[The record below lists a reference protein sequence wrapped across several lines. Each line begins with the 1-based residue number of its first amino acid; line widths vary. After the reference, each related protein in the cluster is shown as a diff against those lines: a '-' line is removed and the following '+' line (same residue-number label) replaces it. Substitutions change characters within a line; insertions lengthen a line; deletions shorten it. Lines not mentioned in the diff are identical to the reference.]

1 MAGVALV
8 TGAGSGIGR
17 ASAVAL
23 LADGWQVALV
33 GRRREALEETAALTG
48 AGAGAQALAVP
59 CDVSDQAAVEAAFAA
74 TVGRFGRLDMLFN
87 NAGTN
92 VAAKPIDELSIDEW
106 DTVISVNLHGAF
118 LCARAAFAQMRGQD
132 PQGGRI
138 INNGSIS
145 AHVPRPGSVPYTVSK
160 HAITGLTRSLSLDGR
175 PFNIACGQIDIG
187 NAASEMTERMATG
200 MPQADGSTRPE
211 PLMDVNHVAQA
222 LVQMANLPLET
233 NVQFITIMA
242 TAMPFIGRG

>member
-23 LADGWQVALV
+23 LADGWQVALI
-33 GRRREALEETAALTG
+33 GRRREALEQTAAQSG
-48 AGAGAQALAVP
+48 AGERALAVP
-59 CDVSDQAAVEAAFAA
+59 CDVCRPAAVDAAFAA

-92 VAAKPIDELSIDEW
+92 TASKTIDELTVDEW
-106 DTVISVNLHGAF
+106 DAVISVNLHGAF

-145 AHVPRPGSVPYTVSK
+145 AHVPRPGSAHYTTTK
-160 HAITGLTRSLSLDGR
+160 HAITGLTRSISLDGR
-175 PFNIACGQIDIG
+175 PFDIACGQIDIG
-187 NAASEMTERMATG
+187 NAASEMTERMTG
-200 MPQADGSTRPE
+200 GVPQADGALRAE
-211 PLMDVNHVAQA
+211 PRMDVSHVAQA
-222 LVQMANLPLET
+222 VVQMANLPLET

-242 TAMPFIGRG
+242 TKMPFIGRG

>member
-1 MAGVALV
+1 MTGVALV

-17 ASAVAL
+17 ASALAL
-23 LADGWQVALV
+23 LADGWRVALL
-33 GRRREALEETAALTG
+33 GRRSETLEETASQSG
-48 AGAGAQALAVP
+48 AGSQAFVVP
-59 CDVSDQAAVEAAFAA
+59 CDVSRPAAVDTAFAA
-74 TVGRFGRLDMLFN
+74 TVERFGRLDMLFN

-92 VAAKPIDELSIDEW
+92 AAARTIDELTVDAW
-106 DTVISVNLHGAF
+106 DAVISVNLHGAF

-145 AHVPRPGSVPYTVSK
+145 AHVPRPGSVPYTTSK
-160 HAITGLTRSLSLDGR
+160 HAITGLTRCLSLDGR

-187 NAASEMTERMATG
+187 NAASEMTERMTG
-200 MPQADGSTRPE
+200 GVPQADGAFRAE
-211 PLMDVNHVAQA
+211 PRMDVSHVAQA
-222 LVQMANLPLET
+222 VVQMANLPLET

-242 TAMPFIGRG
+242 TKMPFIGRG

>member
-17 ASAVAL
+17 ASALAL

-33 GRRREALEETAALTG
+33 GRRREALEQTAAQSG
-48 AGAGAQALAVP
+48 AGERALAVP
-59 CDVSDQAAVEAAFAA
+59 CDVCRPAAVDAAFAA

-92 VAAKPIDELSIDEW
+92 TASKTIDELTVDEW
-106 DTVISVNLHGAF
+106 NTVISVNLHGAF
-118 LCARAAFAQMRGQD
+118 LCARAAFARMRGQD

-145 AHVPRPGSVPYTVSK
+145 AHVPRPGSVPYTTSK
-160 HAITGLTRSLSLDGR
+160 HAITGLTRCLSLDGR

-187 NAASEMTERMATG
+187 NAASEMTERMTG
-200 MPQADGSTRPE
+200 GVPQADGAFRAE
-211 PLMDVNHVAQA
+211 PRMDVSHVAQA
-222 LVQMANLPLET
+222 VVQMANLPLET

-242 TAMPFIGRG
+242 TKMPFIGRG